1 MKKDINK
8 EIEKLLMIKAEVDEI
23 EVLKN
28 TSELKVEVVSQ
39 LMYDYMSSNNLLRSD
54 TFYRV
59 TSLEVGKYIEG
70 FRG

>member
-1 MKKDINK
+1 VKKDINK

-39 LMYDYMSSNNLLRSD
+39 LMYDYMSSNNLLQPD
-54 TFYRV
+54 TFYCV